1 MKEFLISNLLS
12 NLTHDGA
19 YSPRNF
25 TDKGKIVANIKIQ
38 TNFNLVSL
46 AQIKCLIAFSMQV
59 PADWGGGGV
68 VPHTN
73 GWNIELK
80 WECLALQWES
90 LDFQPLNIKS
100 LLKTFSI

>member
-59 PADWGGGGV
+59 PADWGGGGGGGGGCAT
-68 VPHTN
+68 HQRL
-73 GWNIELK
+73 EYR
-80 WECLALQWES
+80 
-90 LDFQPLNIKS
+90 IKMGMS
-100 LLKTFSI
+100 SAPVGIS